1 VIDMPSRKTIALFF
15 LLSALS
21 VGGYLLFSLLT
32 SRIGFPLDDAWIHM
46 TYARNLAVRGEW
58 AFIPGQPSAGST
70 APLWSG
76 LLAIGFFLPW
86 APYLWVYLIGIFTLT
101 ALAVMGYYGFQVLR
115 KSDGNNW
122 AFLTGVV
129 MILEWHLVW
138 SAASGME
145 TLLFSL
151 LVLFALILMASNWTR
166 WGILG
171 ALIGFSAW
179 LRPDGITLV
188 FPAILLLIVVQ
199 LPARRLF
206 RPALR
211 FGLGFFSITGAY
223 LLFNKSINGTW
234 LPNTYYAK
242 QAEYAIERAAPLL
255 SRLGEQAL
263 LPLVG
268 IGICLLPGFFFICW
282 KSVREKQWSLLAG
295 PIWALGYLGLY
306 ALRLPV
312 SYQHGRYVIPMMPVY
327 FLWGL
332 AGSVHLIQ
340 PGSVL
345 LWKRA
350 LSKALLA
357 SLGIVLLIFWFL
369 GGRAYGRDVA
379 LIESEMVGMAKW
391 VAINTEPDAL
401 IAAHD
406 IGALGYFGRHKII
419 DLAGLVSPDVIAFIR
434 DEDRLGEYMNRKGV
448 NYLVTFPGWYPK
460 LVMSAEPVYKTQ
472 EIYSLLQGGENMV
485 IYRWQGK
492 P

>member
-1 VIDMPSRKTIALFF
+1 MPSRKTIVLF
-15 LLSALS
+15 LLLS
-21 VGGYLLFSLLT
+21 TLSLGGYLLFSLVT
-32 SRIGFPLDDAWIHM
+32 YRIGFPLDDAWIHM

-86 APYLWVYLIGIFTLT
+86 SPYLWVYLIGILTLT
-101 ALAVMGYYGFQVLR
+101 ALAVMGYYGFQVLW
-115 KSDGNNW
+115 KYGGHNW
-122 AFLTGVV
+122 AIMTGVV

-138 SAASGME
+138 AAASGME

-151 LVLFALILMASNWTR
+151 LVLVTLILLASNWTR

-171 ALIGFSAW
+171 AMIGFSVW

-188 FPAILLLIVVQ
+188 FPAILLLIVTQ
-199 LPARRLF
+199 LPAKRLF
-206 RPALR
+206 YPALR
-211 FGLGFFSITGAY
+211 FGLGFLGITGAY
-223 LLFNKSINGTW
+223 LLFNKLINGTW

-242 QAEYAIERAAPLL
+242 QAEYAVERAAPLL
-255 SRLGEQAL
+255 YRLGEQAL

-268 IGICLLPGFFFICW
+268 IGVCLLPGFLFICW
-282 KSVREKQWSLLAG
+282 KSVREGQWSLLAG

-332 AGSVHLIQ
+332 AGSAQLIQ

-357 SLGIVLLIFWFL
+357 SIGIVLLIFWIL

-379 LIESEMVGMAKW
+379 LIESEMVGMAQW
-391 VAINTEPDAL
+391 VAVNTEPDAL

-406 IGALGYFGRHKII
+406 IGALGFFGRHKLI

-434 DEDRLGEYMNRKGV
+434 DEDRLGEYMNRKGA
-448 NYLVTFPGWYPK
+448 NYLITFPGWYPK
-460 LVMSAEPVYKTQ
+460 LVMSAEPVYQTKG
-472 EIYSLLQGGENMV
+472 IYSPLQGGENMV
-485 IYRWQGK
+485 IYSWRGK